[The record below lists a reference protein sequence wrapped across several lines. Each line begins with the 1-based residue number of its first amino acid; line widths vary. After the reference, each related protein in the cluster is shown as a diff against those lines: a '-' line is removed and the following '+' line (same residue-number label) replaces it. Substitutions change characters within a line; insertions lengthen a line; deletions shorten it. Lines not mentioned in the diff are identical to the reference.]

1 MMDID
6 ASNILNKITPLRS
19 NYHCHSLTL
28 KSYFYI
34 SINAPKKIRQQQS
47 IRGIKIIKINFI
59 IFLLQH

>member
-6 ASNILNKITPLRS
+6 ASNILNKIAPLRS

-34 SINAPKKIRQQQS
+34 SINAQKNQTTA
-47 IRGIKIIKINFI
+47 INSRHKNY
-59 IFLLQH
+59 QD